1 MFGASTLGINSKG
14 RDLVSL
20 EGVFEGRQTVT
31 PTTKLRLSLWDSTTR
46 RTLASEYR
54 KWPLLLVVA
63 DELI

>member
-1 MFGASTLGINSKG
+1 
-14 RDLVSL
+14 L